1 MFAFIRRVILA
12 TKNIYSPLR
21 SRHVAYERYDRR
33 LGGEVAWQYLAIP
46 EYPIVNLD

>member
-1 MFAFIRRVILA
+1 MLAFIRRVILA
-12 TKNIYSPLR
+12 SKKKTLR
-21 SRHVAYERYDRR
+21 SRHVAYERYDKR